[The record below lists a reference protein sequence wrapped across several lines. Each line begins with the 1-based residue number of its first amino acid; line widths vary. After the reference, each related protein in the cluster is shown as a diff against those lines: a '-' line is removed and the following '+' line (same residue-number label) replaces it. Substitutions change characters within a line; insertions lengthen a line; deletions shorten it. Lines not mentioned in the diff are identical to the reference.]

1 MNDSTA
7 QSVREFIE
15 HETHLLNSE
24 RYDEWLA
31 LLTPDFQY
39 RMPMPVLR
47 DDPALPRHSE
57 RSLLAWESVAS
68 LTLRFE
74 RILTEF
80 AWADRP
86 PAFHRRHL
94 TAIRVRAGDVA
105 GTHAVACDEL
115 VYRSRAPEGSSIT
128 SALREDLV
136 RIGDSGPRLA
146 GRNVLIDV
154 DRPDLAQIALLY

>member
-1 MNDSTA
+1 VSDLAAAATA
-7 QSVREFIE
+7 FLH

-31 LLTPDFQY
+31 LLADDFDY
-39 RMPMPVLR
+39 RMPQPVLR

-57 RSLLAWESVAS
+57 VSLLAWESVAS

-74 RILTEF
+74 RILTDF

-94 TAIRVRAGDVA
+94 TAIRVAPVEDPAHVA
-105 GTHAVACDEL
+105 VSTDEI
-115 VYRSRAPEGSSIT
+115 VFRTRTPEGSTVT
-128 SALREDLV
+128 SALREDVVDLS
-136 RIGDSGPRLA
+136 GDEPRL
-146 GRNVLIDV
+146 RRRTVLIDT

>member
-1 MNDSTA
+1 MSNDDA
-7 QSVREFIE
+7 VVAFIR

-24 RYDEWLA
+24 RYDEWLG
-31 LLTPDFQY
+31 LLTDDFEY

-47 DDPALPRHSE
+47 DDPTQPRYSDV
-57 RSLLAWESVAS
+57 SLLAWESVRS

-74 RILTEF
+74 RILTDF

-94 TAIRVRAGDVA
+94 TAVRVAPTEDPQRVA
-105 GTHAVACDEL
+105 VSSDEI
-115 VYRSRAPEGSSIT
+115 VFRSRVPEGSTMT
-128 SALREDLV
+128 SALREDVVDL
-136 RIGDSGPRLA
+136 SGSAPRLA
-146 GRNVLIDV
+146 RRTVLLDQ